1 MLIKSHYSQKERT
14 RCLSLFMWDSE
25 WSKLSWVCPVPPSR
39 AIHGPR
45 VMHTAF
51 LHRVRHTGVCVGG
64 DGFALTNGAGV
75 SADAVGGKN
84 VLALVILESY
94 V

>member
-1 MLIKSHYSQKERT
+1 M
-14 RCLSLFMWDSE
+14 C
-25 WSKLSWVCPVPPSR
+25 VC
-39 AIHGPR
+39 
-45 VMHTAF
+45 
-51 LHRVRHTGVCVGG
+51 G

-94 V
+94 VQGCIRQQRLAEQLGKQSAFKDHRGGSCGPARESDPEMARTWRV